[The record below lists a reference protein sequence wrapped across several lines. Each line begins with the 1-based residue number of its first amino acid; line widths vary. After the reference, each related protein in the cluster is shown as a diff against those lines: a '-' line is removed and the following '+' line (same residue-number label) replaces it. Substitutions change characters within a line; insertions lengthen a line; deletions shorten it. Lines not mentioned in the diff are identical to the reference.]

1 MDDLNYSDKA
11 WQRKTEAEA
20 LMRLDCI
27 ERGINAEYNF
37 RMLSYEMADCCSS
50 GDNAPWDRKLVSRLN
65 KALRM
70 HGLHITSP

>member
-1 MDDLNYSDKA
+1 MNDINLSNKE
-11 WQRKTEAEA
+11 WQRKTEAKA

-27 ERGINAEYNF
+27 DRNINAEYNF
-37 RMLSYEMADCCSS
+37 RMLGYEMADCCSS
-50 GDNAPWDRKLVSRLN
+50 GDNAPWDRKLVRRLN